1 MEKKRKAYIF
11 ENCTW
16 QLVTKAKNTVDK
28 QHSPRSWPLLQHL
41 QEATKKQTNKQTNK
55 NFLIY
60 VELREANKALRF
72 FSEGVVI
79 ETLDVF
85 FQTIDAKPYKRF
97 RNYDMPCLKIL

>member
-1 MEKKRKAYIF
+1 MERKRKAYIF

-16 QLVTKAKNTVDK
+16 QLVKKTKNTVDK

-41 QEATKKQTNKQTNK
+41 QEATKKKQTNKQTNK

-72 FSEGVVI
+72 FSEGMAI
-79 ETLDVF
+79 
-85 FQTIDAKPYKRF
+85 
-97 RNYDMPCLKIL
+97 